1 MGLFNLYKPKE
12 YRYRYI
18 YYDPQKDAQKERLKK
33 EQAHKQAVDAGEYKP
48 TIRRGT
54 FKEMAQKNT
63 SLRREQIRQS
73 NIRLL
78 IILAVLLII
87 VYYILT

>member
-18 YYDPQKDAQKERLKK
+18 YYDPQKEAQKERLKK
-33 EQAHKQAVDAGEYKP
+33 EQEHQQAVEAGEYKP

-63 SLRREQIRQS
+63 NLRREQIRQS

-78 IILAVLLII
+78 IILSVLLIV
-87 VYYILT
+87 VYYLIT

>member
-1 MGLFNLYKPKE
+1 LYKPKE

-18 YYDPQKDAQKERLKK
+18 YYDPQKEAQKERLKK
-33 EQAHKQAVDAGEYKP
+33 EQERQQAVEAGEYKP

-63 SLRREQIRQS
+63 NLRREQIRQS

-78 IILAVLLII
+78 IILSVLLIV
-87 VYYILT
+87 VYYLIT